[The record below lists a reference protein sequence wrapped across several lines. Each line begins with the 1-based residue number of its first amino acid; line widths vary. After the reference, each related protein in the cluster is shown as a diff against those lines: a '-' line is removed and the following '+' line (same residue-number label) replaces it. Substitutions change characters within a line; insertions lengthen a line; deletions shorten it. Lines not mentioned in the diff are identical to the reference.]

1 MGSAREAVRGR
12 PVACHLLDTARP
24 EPSHPPGAAARTPP
38 RGHRHA
44 SPHPGSAERRRPLP
58 ALPARRRRAR
68 RRSGGAAHRLAAGAE
83 RHHHRPCPRHAGT
96 GCRGAGR
103 ARGMGRPLR
112 RRRPGA
118 GGAERRQH
126 RHHRR
131 QLPRLRHRALG
142 RHPDADLRLPEDRAG
157 GGGHPGAAGS
167 PVRTLADL
175 RGRSVAVNRGGTGEY
190 LLVRALE
197 RAGIDPA
204 GVRRAYL
211 SPSDS
216 GAAFVQGHVD
226 AWASWDPFI
235 TIAQR
240 SHGARVLADGAAIGS
255 DNAVTLMA
263 HSDMAA
269 HRRPLLQAV
278 FAACRAD
285 NDWAQANPAEAGR
298 IWTEAMGLP
307 EALAPAIG
315 ANNAVPMRAPTEA
328 DVAQIERIADWYVAN
343 RIVRRR
349 PDIAPAVVR
358 LEG

>member
-1 MGSAREAVRGR
+1 MHRRTLARLSAGALSLPFLRG
-12 PVACHLLDTARP
+12 AGAR
-24 EPSHPPGAAARTPP
+24 
-38 RGHRHA
+38 
-44 SPHPGSAERRRPLP
+44 
-58 ALPARRRRAR
+58 
-68 RRSGGAAHRLAAGAE
+68 AAGPAVL
-83 RHHHRPCPRHAGT
+83 RIGWLRAPNDIT
-96 GCRGAGR
+96 TGR
-103 ARGMGRPLR
+103 ARGTLERAAAAQ
-112 RRRPGA
+112 GA
-118 GGAERRQH
+118 RVEWAGPFAAAAPALEALNAGSIDITAGSSPACVTALSAGIPMVIFACQKIAPAAEGILVRQ
-126 RHHRR
+126 
-131 QLPRLRHRALG
+131 
-142 RHPDADLRLPEDRAG
+142 D
-157 GGGHPGAAGS
+157 S
-167 PVRTLADL
+167 PVRSLADL

-204 GVRRAYL
+204 SVRRAYL

-226 AWASWDPFI
+226 AWASWDPFV

-269 HRRPLLQAV
+269 HRRALLQAV

-285 NDWAQANPAEAGR
+285 NDWAQAKPAEAGR